1 MTTLDKVQLLEQR
14 IVKAAVLIRNLE
26 KKIEE
31 LNDEVEV
38 LSVHNEELQKYADNF
53 SADSKLIEESIN
65 NALETLGTIEGLD
78 DIEIMDNLAGDLET
92 ADMLAR
98 WEAAARAAYHAAAA
112 PAPASFDRFPAAAMS
127 RAP

>member
-14 IVKAAVLIRNLE
+14 IVKASVLIRNLE

-53 SADSKLIEESIN
+53 SSDSKLIEESIN
-65 NALETLGTIEGLD
+65 NALDTLGSIQGLD
-78 DIEIMDNLAGDLET
+78 DIELMDNLAGDLET
-92 ADMLAR
+92 AD
-98 WEAAARAAYHAAAA
+98 
-112 PAPASFDRFPAAAMS
+112 SFTGGGGTPIEEVSLDDLVQ
-127 RAP
+127 

>member
-14 IVKAAVLIRNLE
+14 NVKATVLIRNLE

-38 LSVHNEELQKYADNF
+38 LSVHNEELQRYADNF

-65 NALETLGTIEGLD
+65 NALDHLGSIEGLD
-78 DIEIMDNLAGDLET
+78 DIEIMDSLSGDLET
-92 ADMLAR
+92 ADQFTGGAGLSIDEVSLDDLVR
-98 WEAAARAAYHAAAA
+98 
-112 PAPASFDRFPAAAMS
+112 
-127 RAP
+127 

>member
-14 IVKAAVLIRNLE
+14 IIKATVLIHSLE

-53 SADSKLIEESIN
+53 SADSKLIEESIT
-65 NALETLGTIEGLD
+65 NALDHLGTIEGLD
-78 DIEIMDNLAGDLET
+78 DIEILDSLSEDLEV
-92 ADMLAR
+92 ADQFTGGAGQSIDEVSL
-98 WEAAARAAYHAAAA
+98 E
-112 PAPASFDRFPAAAMS
+112 DLIK
-127 RAP
+127 

>member
-14 IVKAAVLIRNLE
+14 IVKATVLIRNLE

-38 LSVHNEELQKYADNF
+38 LSVHNEELQKYADSF

-65 NALETLGTIEGLD
+65 SALEHLDSITGLD
-78 DIEIMDNLAGDLET
+78 DIELADSLSDDLET
-92 ADMLAR
+92 ADQFTAGGGISLGEVPLDDVSLDDVLR
-98 WEAAARAAYHAAAA
+98 
-112 PAPASFDRFPAAAMS
+112 
-127 RAP
+127 

>member
-14 IVKAAVLIRNLE
+14 IVKATVLIRNLE

-53 SADSKLIEESIN
+53 SSDSKLIEESIN
-65 NALETLGTIEGLD
+65 NALEHLESIEGLD
-78 DIEIMDNLAGDLET
+78 DIEIMDTLAGDLET
-92 ADMLAR
+92 ADNFTGGTGTSIEEVSL
-98 WEAAARAAYHAAAA
+98 
-112 PAPASFDRFPAAAMS
+112 DDLVQ
-127 RAP
+127 

>member
-14 IVKAAVLIRNLE
+14 IIKATVLIHSLE

-53 SADSKLIEESIN
+53 SVDSKLIEESIS
-65 NALETLGTIEGLD
+65 NALEHLGTIEGLD
-78 DIEIMDNLAGDLET
+78 DIEIYDSLSDDLEV
-92 ADMLAR
+92 ADQFTGGAGQSIDEVSL
-98 WEAAARAAYHAAAA
+98 E
-112 PAPASFDRFPAAAMS
+112 DLT
-127 RAP
+127 

>member
-14 IVKAAVLIRNLE
+14 IVKATVLIRNLE

-53 SADSKLIEESIN
+53 SSDSKLIEESIN
-65 NALETLGTIEGLD
+65 NALEHLGTIQGLD
-78 DIEIMDNLAGDLET
+78 DIEIMDNLAGDLEAADSFT
-92 ADMLAR
+92 AGGGTSIEEVSLDDLVQ
-98 WEAAARAAYHAAAA
+98 
-112 PAPASFDRFPAAAMS
+112 
-127 RAP
+127 